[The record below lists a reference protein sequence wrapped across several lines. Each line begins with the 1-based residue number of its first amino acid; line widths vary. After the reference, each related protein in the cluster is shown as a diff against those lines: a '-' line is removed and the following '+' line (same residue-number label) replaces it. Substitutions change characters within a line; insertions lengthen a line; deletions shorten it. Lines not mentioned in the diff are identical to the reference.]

1 MCCSFTSKSSCVV
14 KSEDGRIF
22 FFFFFFFFQK
32 LFVCFFC
39 LASRFSLLLFIS
51 SHISFFFTPRERI
64 NFLRDFKRNSRS
76 FVVEIHTHI
85 QKE

>member
-14 KSEDGRIF
+14 KSEDGRNFCFFCF
-22 FFFFFFFFQK
+22 FFSEA
-32 LFVCFFC
+32 LFVCFF
-39 LASRFSLLLFIS
+39 LSPSRFSLFHRTFRFLY
-51 SHISFFFTPRERI
+51 PPERI

>member
-14 KSEDGRIF
+14 KSEDGRNFCFFCF
-22 FFFFFFFFQK
+22 FFSEA
-32 LFVCFFC
+32 LFVCFF
-39 LASRFSLLLFIS
+39 LSRFSLLFIS